1 MWFSLIAVY
10 IFLSQGAEPL
20 RTYYPGGV
28 SMLENRRIVV
38 GVTGGIAAYKAAE
51 LISRLKK
58 AGAQVRV
65 VMTENATKFIPPL
78 TLETLSGN
86 RAYVDQFN
94 REFEIEHIALAK
106 WAELFVVAPA
116 TANFIG
122 KMANGIA
129 DDLMSTTAM
138 AVTCPVLLAPAMNTN
153 MWKNPAC
160 QANMKTLLDRGV
172 MTVGP
177 ESGKLACGDTD
188 VGRMSEPAAIAARI
202 EAIMGREKDLAGR
215 TVMVTAGPTVE
226 RIDPVR
232 FITNRSTGKMGY
244 AIAEAARDR
253 GAHVI
258 LVSGPVNLPAVP
270 GVEMVNV
277 VSSAQLCENVLNNGS
292 RADIIIQAAAP
303 ADYTP
308 AHVADKKIKKQ
319 PGEGMTLEL
328 VPTTDIAAE
337 LGRRKHDGQV
347 LVAFAAETNDVTDN
361 ARKKLVKK
369 NADMIVANDVTRPG
383 AGFGTDTNLI
393 TIITADTMDELPMMS
408 KRDAA
413 DAIIDAA
420 KKFLK

>member
-1 MWFSLIAVY
+1 
-10 IFLSQGAEPL
+10 
-20 RTYYPGGV
+20 
-28 SMLENRRIVV
+28 MLDNRRIVV

-51 LISRLKK
+51 LVSRLKK

-65 VMTENATKFIPPL
+65 VMTENAAKFIPPL
-78 TLETLSGN
+78 TLETLSGS
-86 RAYVDQFN
+86 RAYVDQFS
-94 REFEIEHIALAK
+94 REYEIEHIALAK

-122 KMANGIA
+122 KMACGIA

-138 AVTCPVLLAPAMNTN
+138 AMPCPVLIAPAMNTN

-160 QANMKTLLDRGV
+160 QANMQTLIARGI

-188 VGRMSEPAAIAARI
+188 VGRMSEPAAIVERI
-202 EAIMGREKDLAGR
+202 EAIMGREKDLTGR

-253 GAHVI
+253 GANVI
-258 LVSGPVNLPAVP
+258 LVSGPVNLPPVP

-292 RADIIIQAAAP
+292 RADIVIQAAAP
-303 ADYTP
+303 ADFTP

-319 PGEGMTLEL
+319 PGEGMSIEL

-347 LVAFAAETNDVTDN
+347 LVAFAAETNDVLEN
-361 ARKKLVKK
+361 ARKKLVRK

-383 AGFGTDTNLI
+383 AGLGTDTNLI
-393 TIITADTMDELPMMS
+393 TIITADTMTEMPLMS
-408 KRDAA
+408 KREAA

-420 KKFLK
+420 KSFLK

>member
-1 MWFSLIAVY
+1 
-10 IFLSQGAEPL
+10 
-20 RTYYPGGV
+20 
-28 SMLENRRIVV
+28 MLNDRRIVV

-51 LISRLKK
+51 LVSRLRK

-106 WAELFVVAPA
+106 WAELFVIAPA

-153 MWKNPAC
+153 MWKNPAM
-160 QANMKTLLDRGV
+160 QENLAKLIGRGI

-177 ESGKLACGDTD
+177 ESGKLACGDED
-188 VGRMSEPAAIAARI
+188 IGRMSEPAAIAARI
-202 EAIMGREKDLAGR
+202 DDIMGREKDLQGR

-253 GAHVI
+253 GARVI
-258 LVSGPVNLPAVP
+258 LVSGPVNLAPVP
-270 GVEMVNV
+270 GVEMVKV
-277 VSSAQLCENVLNNGS
+277 TSSAELCENVLKNGPVS
-292 RADIIIQAAAP
+292 DIVIQAAAP
-303 ADYTP
+303 ADFTP
-308 AHVADKKIKKQ
+308 VSVADKKIKKQ
-319 PGEGMTLEL
+319 PGEGMSLEL
-328 VPTTDIAAE
+328 KPTTDIAAE
-337 LGRRKHDGQV
+337 LGRRKHEGQV

-361 ARKKLVKK
+361 ARKKLIKK

-383 AGFGTDTNLI
+383 AGFGTDTNVI
-393 TIITADTMDELPMMS
+393 TIITADDLQEMPMMT
-408 KRDAA
+408 KRAAA

>member
-1 MWFSLIAVY
+1 
-10 IFLSQGAEPL
+10 
-20 RTYYPGGV
+20 
-28 SMLENRRIVV
+28 MLENRRIVV

-51 LISRLKK
+51 LVSRLKK

-65 VMTENATKFIPPL
+65 VMTENALKFIPAL

-86 RAYVDQFN
+86 RAYVDQFS

-122 KMANGIA
+122 KMACGIA

-138 AVTCPVLLAPAMNTN
+138 AMTCPVLIAPAMNTN

-160 QANMKTLLDRGV
+160 RANMETLISRGV
-172 MTVGP
+172 LIVGP
-177 ESGKLACGDTD
+177 ESGKLACGDAD
-188 VGRMSEPAAIAARI
+188 VGRMSEPETILGRI
-202 EAIMGREKDLAGR
+202 EDILKRRQDLAGR

-232 FITNRSTGKMGY
+232 YITNRSTGKMGY

-253 GAHVI
+253 GARVI
-258 LVSGPVNLPAVP
+258 LVSGPVNLKPLP
-270 GVEMVNV
+270 GVEMVRV
-277 VSSAQLCENVLNNGS
+277 TSSKELCENVLKRGPE
-292 RADIIIQAAAP
+292 ADMVIQAAAP
-303 ADYTP
+303 ADFTP
-308 AHVADKKIKKQ
+308 AQVADRKIKKQ

-328 VPTTDIAAE
+328 VPTTDIASE
-337 LGRRKHDGQV
+337 LGRRKHAGQV
-347 LVAFAAETNDVTDN
+347 LVAFAAETNDVIEN
-361 ARKKLVKK
+361 ARKKLKKK
-369 NADMIVANDVTRPG
+369 NADMIVANDVTAPG

-393 TIITADTMDELPMMS
+393 TIITAESAAELPLMT
-408 KRDAA
+408 KRQAA

-420 KKFLK
+420 AGFLK

>member
-1 MWFSLIAVY
+1 
-10 IFLSQGAEPL
+10 
-20 RTYYPGGV
+20 
-28 SMLENRRIVV
+28 MLNDRRIVV

-51 LISRLKK
+51 LVSRLKK

-153 MWKNPAC
+153 MWKNPAT
-160 QANMKTLLDRGV
+160 QANMRTLIGRGV
-172 MTVGP
+172 LTVGP
-177 ESGKLACGDTD
+177 ESGKLACGDED
-188 VGRMSEPAAIAARI
+188 VGRMSEPAAIAERI
-202 EAIMGREKDLAGR
+202 DEIMGREKDLLGR

-253 GAHVI
+253 GARVI
-258 LVSGPVNLPAVP
+258 LVSGPVNLPPVP
-270 GVEMVNV
+270 GVEMVKV
-277 VSSAQLCENVLNNGS
+277 TSSAELCENVLKNGPES
-292 RADIIIQAAAP
+292 DIVIQAAAP
-303 ADYTP
+303 ADFTP
-308 AHVADKKIKKQ
+308 VHVADKKIKKQ
-319 PGEGMTLEL
+319 PGEGMSLEL
-328 VPTTDIAAE
+328 KPTTDIAAE
-337 LGRRKHDGQV
+337 LGRRKHEGQV

-361 ARKKLVKK
+361 ARKKLIKK

-393 TIITADTMDELPMMS
+393 TIITAEDMQELPLMT
-408 KRDAA
+408 KRAAA

-420 KKFLK
+420 RKFLK

>member
-1 MWFSLIAVY
+1 
-10 IFLSQGAEPL
+10 
-20 RTYYPGGV
+20 
-28 SMLENRRIVV
+28 MLKDRRIVV

-153 MWKNPAC
+153 MWKNPAT
-160 QANMKTLLDRGV
+160 QANMQTLITRGV
-172 MTVGP
+172 FTVGP
-177 ESGKLACGDTD
+177 ESGKLACGDED
-188 VGRMSEPAAIAARI
+188 VGRMSEPVAIVQKI
-202 EAIMGREKDLAGR
+202 EDMMGREADLAGK

-253 GAHVI
+253 GARVI
-258 LVSGPVNLPAVP
+258 LVSGPVNLAPVP
-270 GVEMVNV
+270 GVEMVKV
-277 VSSAQLCENVLNNGS
+277 TSSAELCENVLKNGPVS
-292 RADIIIQAAAP
+292 DIVIQAAAP
-303 ADYTP
+303 ADFTP

-319 PGEGMTLEL
+319 PGEGMTIEL
-328 VPTTDIAAE
+328 KPTTDIAAE
-337 LGRRKHDGQV
+337 LGRRKHEGQV
-347 LVAFAAETNDVTDN
+347 LVAFAAETNDVTEN
-361 ARKKLVKK
+361 ARKKLIKK

-393 TIITADTMDELPMMS
+393 TIITADDLQEMPLMS
-408 KRDAA
+408 KREAA

>member
-1 MWFSLIAVY
+1 
-10 IFLSQGAEPL
+10 
-20 RTYYPGGV
+20 
-28 SMLENRRIVV
+28 MLDNRRIVV

-51 LISRLKK
+51 LVSRLKK

-65 VMTENATKFIPPL
+65 VMTENAVKFIPAL

-86 RAYVDQFN
+86 RAYVDQFS

-153 MWKNPAC
+153 MWKNPAT
-160 QANMKTLLDRGV
+160 QANMRTLIERGV

-177 ESGKLACGDTD
+177 ESGKLACGDED
-188 VGRMSEPAAIAARI
+188 VGRMSEPAAIVARI
-202 EAIMGREKDLAGR
+202 DELMGREKDLAGR

-253 GAHVI
+253 GARVI

-270 GVEMVNV
+270 GVEMVRV
-277 VSSAQLCENVLNNGS
+277 TSSAELCANVLKNGPD
-292 RADIIIQAAAP
+292 ADIVIQAAAP
-303 ADYTP
+303 ADFTP
-308 AHVADKKIKKQ
+308 AKVADRKIKKQ
-319 PGEGMTLEL
+319 PGEGMSLEL

-393 TIITADTMDELPMMS
+393 TIITAEDLTELPLMT
-408 KRDAA
+408 KRAAA

-420 KKFLK
+420 VKFLK

>member
-1 MWFSLIAVY
+1 
-10 IFLSQGAEPL
+10 
-20 RTYYPGGV
+20 
-28 SMLENRRIVV
+28 MLNDRRIVV
-38 GVTGGIAAYKAAE
+38 DVTGGIAAYKAAE
-51 LISRLKK
+51 LVSRLRK

-106 WAELFVVAPA
+106 WAELFVIAPA

-153 MWKNPAC
+153 MWKNPAM
-160 QANMKTLLDRGV
+160 QENLAKLIGRGI

-177 ESGKLACGDTD
+177 ESGKLACGDED
-188 VGRMSEPAAIAARI
+188 IGRMSEPAAIAARI
-202 EAIMGREKDLAGR
+202 DDIMGREKDLQGR

-253 GAHVI
+253 GARVI
-258 LVSGPVNLPAVP
+258 LVSGPVNLAPVP
-270 GVEMVNV
+270 GVEMVKV
-277 VSSAQLCENVLNNGS
+277 TSSAELCENVLKNGPVS
-292 RADIIIQAAAP
+292 DIVIQAAAP
-303 ADYTP
+303 ADFTP
-308 AHVADKKIKKQ
+308 VSVADKKIKKQ
-319 PGEGMTLEL
+319 PGEGMSLEL
-328 VPTTDIAAE
+328 KPTTDIAAE
-337 LGRRKHDGQV
+337 LGRRKHEGQV

-361 ARKKLVKK
+361 ARKKLIKK

-383 AGFGTDTNLI
+383 AGFGTDTNVI
-393 TIITADTMDELPMMS
+393 TIITADDLQEMPMMT
-408 KRDAA
+408 KRAAA

>member
-1 MWFSLIAVY
+1 
-10 IFLSQGAEPL
+10 
-20 RTYYPGGV
+20 
-28 SMLENRRIVV
+28 MLENRRIVV

-51 LISRLKK
+51 LVSRLKK

-86 RAYVDQFN
+86 RAYVDQFG
-94 REFEIEHIALAK
+94 REYEIEHIALAK

-122 KMANGIA
+122 KMACGIA

-138 AVTCPVLLAPAMNTN
+138 AMPCPVLIAPAMNTN

-160 QANMKTLLDRGV
+160 QANMQTLIARGV

-177 ESGKLACGDTD
+177 ESGKLACGDAD
-188 VGRMSEPAAIAARI
+188 IGRMSEPAAIVERI
-202 EAIMGREKDLAGR
+202 EVIMGREKDLTGR

-277 VSSAQLCENVLNNGS
+277 ISSAQLCENVLNNGP
-292 RADIIIQAAAP
+292 RADIVIQAAAP
-303 ADYTP
+303 ADFTP

-319 PGEGMTLEL
+319 PGEGMSLEL

>member
-1 MWFSLIAVY
+1 
-10 IFLSQGAEPL
+10 
-20 RTYYPGGV
+20 
-28 SMLENRRIVV
+28 MLKDRRIVV

-116 TANFIG
+116 TANFLG

-153 MWKNPAC
+153 MWKNPAN
-160 QANMKTLLDRGV
+160 QANLNTLLCRGI

-177 ESGKLACGDTD
+177 ESGKLACGDED
-188 VGRMSEPAAIAARI
+188 IGRMSEPAAIVARI
-202 EAIMGREKDLAGR
+202 EEIMGREKDLEGR

-253 GAHVI
+253 GARVI
-258 LVSGPVNLPAVP
+258 LVSGPVNLAPVP
-270 GVEMVNV
+270 GVEMVKV
-277 VSSAQLCENVLNNGS
+277 VSSAELCENVLKNGPVS
-292 RADIIIQAAAP
+292 DIVIQAAAP
-303 ADYTP
+303 ADFTP

-319 PGEGMTLEL
+319 PGEGMTIEL
-328 VPTTDIAAE
+328 KPTTDIAAE
-337 LGRRKHDGQV
+337 LGRRKHEGQV
-347 LVAFAAETNDVTDN
+347 LVAFAAETNDVLEN
-361 ARKKLVKK
+361 ARKKLIKK

-393 TIITADTMDELPMMS
+393 TIITAEDMQEMPLMT
-408 KRDAA
+408 KRAAA

-420 KKFLK
+420 KSFLK